1 MSIVCPSRRQLL
13 LGLGGVAMFS
23 MLSPKVKASR
33 STKGVRSLSFYN
45 RHTGEKGQG
54 SYWIDGSYQDNTL
67 IDFNHILRD
76 HRQNEVAPMDKRLF
90 DLLYLLKQTLNIDD
104 QHEYHVIS
112 GYRSPKT
119 NHMLAQKSNGV
130 AKKSYHMK
138 GMAMDIAIP
147 DVNLKDLRDA
157 AVSLKLGGVGFYPN
171 SGFVHVDT
179 GPVRTW

>member
-1 MSIVCPSRRQLL
+1 MSIVCPARRQLL

-23 MLSPKVKASR
+23 MVSPKVQASR
-33 STKGVRSLSFYN
+33 STSGVRSLGFYN
-45 RHTGEKGQG
+45 RHTGERGQG
-54 SYWIDGSYQDNTL
+54 SYWIDGDYQANTL
-67 IDFNHILRD
+67 SDFNHILRD

-90 DLLYLLKQTLNIDD
+90 DLLYSLKQTLNVN
-104 QHEYHVIS
+104 QEFHVIS

-119 NHMLAQKSNGV
+119 NNMLAQKSNGV

-147 DVNLKDLRDA
+147 DVHLKDLRDA

-171 SGFVHVDT
+171 SGFIHVDT
-179 GPVRTW
+179 GPVRRW